1 MYNAYTSQE
10 LNNLRSVFLTIKKKI
25 NEILANHDD
34 INYLDD
40 PSIDVFIIA
49 KEAGIAGILFVPPET
64 INYNHAVLEK
74 TAKDRYIIKVN
85 KNISKVDQLF
95 SIAHEIEHYIKKKA
109 DTLKKNKIFI
119 KHDVLINTDVLKNTN
134 ALADRIVA
142 RNSISNYKEAIRD
155 VKKIKGSKTIANY
168 ISETVSKNLGKY
180 VSIEQAYKELAKL
193 LFRDNNKRKN
203 YHEQYILDA
212 MICMLQQ
219 RKNEQFIINMI
230 NKLYDE
236 EMADYFAANLLVPTE
251 RFILW
256 ENKSDS
262 KIAKAFKVPRT
273 CIKKRREEIKHEL
286 EFITPENISFGDT
299 KIV

>member
-109 DTLKKNKIFI
+109 DALKKTDRLKKADIFKNTDINKKTFVFEKADVFI
-119 KHDVLINTDVLKNTN
+119 KADD
-134 ALADRIVA
+134 LAA
-142 RNSISNYKEAIRD
+142 RGGYVDKKAVQYIR
-155 VKKIKGSKTIANY
+155 KMKGSTLVASYIA
-168 ISETVSKNLGKY
+168 ETVSGKLGKN
-180 VSIEQAYKELAKL
+180 VSIEQAYKELAKV
-193 LFRDNNKRKN
+193 FFIDSIRKS
-203 YHEQYILDA
+203 I
-212 MICMLQQ
+212 I
-219 RKNEQFIINMI
+219 RGKSKEQFILNMV

-256 ENKSDS
+256 EDKSDS
-262 KIAKAFKVPRT
+262 EIAKAFKVSRA

-286 EFITPENISFGDT
+286 NFIKFNISSGDT
-299 KIV
+299 KV